1 MLKYKCQSPGYD
13 SSIISLGKVLQIS
26 LRMQSHLRMVFPL
39 LARFYNYCLC
49 LYLTKPVTMHDFLL
63 GYFFFWFCEGG
74 RTEHRVSFARTG
86 LAVSKD
92 RTVVSVQ
99 KLGNYRRHHLT
110 EHFGLA
116 VFVEHHVERCFQ
128 IMMQVRFDCDVLFIR
143 LNDVL
148 VAQLYSWMQGPNS
161 HCYLQSLVQR
171 LSNLSVRQ
179 NSGRLVVS
187 HGSEVL

>member
-1 MLKYKCQSPGYD
+1 MLEDKRQRPGDD
-13 SSIISLGKVLQIS
+13 SSIVSLGKMLQIS
-26 LRMQSHLRMVFPL
+26 LRMHSHLRMVFPL

-49 LYLTKPVTMHDFLL
+49 LYLTKSVAMHDFLL
-63 GYFFFWFCEGG
+63 RHFFFRFCKSG
-74 RTEHRVSFARTG
+74 RTEHRVSFARAG

-92 RTVVSVQ
+92 SAVVSVQ

-110 EHFGLA
+110 EHFSLA
-116 VFVEHHVERCFQ
+116 VFVEHHVERRFQ
-128 IMMQVRFDCDVLFIR
+128 IMVQVRFDCDVLFMR

-148 VAQLYSWMQGPNS
+148 VAQLYGRMQGSNS

-179 NSGRLVVS
+179 YSGRFVVS